1 MKERIKR
8 SFEKQGL
15 MKTLKAEL
23 ISVEAGEV
31 KIACTFSENL
41 TQQSGKTLTVCDG
54 FVYDETATKLIA
66 KMTATIMAIR
76 S

>member
-41 TQQSGKTLTVCDG
+41 TQAWQQV
-54 FVYDETATKLIA
+54 F
-66 KMTATIMAIR
+66 
-76 S
+76 